1 MTDQARPADKIHI
14 RDLRLQ
20 CIIGLREEEREAK
33 QEVIVNVTLEA
44 DLTDAGQG
52 DRIEQTVDYARIAE
66 EVTALV
72 AGSRFFLLERLAEAI
87 AELCLTEPGV
97 QRVRVCVEKPGA
109 LPAARAAAVEI
120 VRPR

>member
-1 MTDQARPADKIHI
+1 MTDRARPADKIHI
-14 RDLRLQ
+14 RDLRLA
-20 CIIGLREEEREAK
+20 CIIGLREEERRGP
-33 QEVIVNVTLEA
+33 QEVVVNITLEA
-44 DLTDAGQG
+44 DLADAGQG
-52 DRIEQTVDYARIAE
+52 DRIDRTVDYARVAE

-87 AELCLTEPGV
+87 AELCLAQPLV